1 MVVNVKKIAII
12 GLAVAGIVAIG
23 CATMGDND
31 TDSQANNQKK
41 WQKQAPQLFNNVG
54 YSKLVE
60 SAPKVADLPESLEEL
75 RGSITNPCGIR
86 DDILEYIVKNI
97 PSNNESAVRA
107 AIKLAQYR
115 QQIYFGNLSE
125 SDALILDSKENLA
138 VECLTQYL
146 HKVSG
151 KDILKD
157 LDDTSQV
164 MKIMFNTNAR
174 DKHRWDVDN
183 KYFSWKVLGTGLTVA
198 DEKIACQKGEF

>member
-1 MVVNVKKIAII
+1 MNMKKIAII
-12 GLAVAGIVAIG
+12 GLAVTGIVAIG

-54 YSKLVE
+54 YSKLAE

-75 RGSITNPCGIR
+75 RGTITNPFGIR

-107 AIKLAQYR
+107 AIKVAQYD
-115 QQIYFGNLSE
+115 QMIYFGNLTESE
-125 SDALILDSKENLA
+125 AINIHAKNVLAFTCLSNYLDVSPRKNDVNSVRKA
-138 VECLTQYL
+138 GKVED
-146 HKVSG
+146 V
-151 KDILKD
+151 
-157 LDDTSQV
+157 
-164 MKIMFNTNAR
+164 MFNTKSR
-174 DKHRWDVDN
+174 VDHEWYVDR

-198 DEKIACQKGEF
+198 DEKIACERGEF